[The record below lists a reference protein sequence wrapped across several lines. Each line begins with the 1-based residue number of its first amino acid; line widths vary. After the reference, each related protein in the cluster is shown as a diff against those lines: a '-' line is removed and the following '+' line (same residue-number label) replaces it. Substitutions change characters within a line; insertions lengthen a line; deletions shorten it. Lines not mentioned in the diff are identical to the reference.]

1 MSKLILS
8 EFSSSSCGI
17 DCKYEDA
24 YLLIEQEVDKEF
36 SVTQDSTDWTYVY
49 TQTMLLLENETKD
62 LKLASWWLFAAWKEN
77 SWRGLE
83 LNLPIFIEFVNTFN
97 KELFPKS
104 VKGKANIVFWLEE
117 VLNKEIL
124 QNEENKKSLSNHCLF
139 YELFTNL
146 DLEIKNLLENNEN
159 RFKKIIS
166 FLKPYYDKKQE
177 ELEEKQKEEDKK
189 SIVEASLKT
198 ETKVQIEQELVG
210 ELSNESDVKKLLST
224 IKKNL
229 STLNKYYR
237 NNDFRDLKAI
247 KITRF
252 LSWLEIDELPYA
264 EGKKTFL
271 YPPSELEV
279 DEVKNLMQE
288 ENYTQALN
296 FAEEIIE
303 VCPFWIDGHYLVHNI
318 FEKMNC
324 SQNAKEIKNSLISFV
339 KTNEGIL
346 DFYFTDDTPFCSN
359 KVKKWINDELTT
371 SNNSSN
377 QEDNIQADNSLE
389 HIYELANNDKVKEA
403 MYEIAEKYKTAK
415 TVEEKFNWRLNHA
428 QLAVEF
434 DKKDIALALLED
446 LQKDI
451 DKFNLNEWNPSL
463 ASKVYTL
470 ILNTFTNIDI
480 PYEKLEEIYK
490 NLCKTD
496 INSAFEI
503 NFN

>member
-1 MSKLILS
+1 MSRLILR
-8 EFSSSSCGI
+8 EFSSSLCGI

-49 TQTMLLLENETKD
+49 NKTMSLLENETKD
-62 LKLASWWLFAAWKEN
+62 LKLASWWIFAAWKEN
-77 SWRGLE
+77 SWSGLE
-83 LNLPIFIEFVNTFN
+83 KNLPIFIEFINRFN

-104 VKGKANIVFWLEE
+104 AKGKANIIFWLEE
-117 VLNKEIL
+117 VLNKDIL
-124 QNEENKKSLSNHCLF
+124 QNDVNKKSLTNHCLF
-139 YELFTNL
+139 YELFTSL

-159 RFKKIIS
+159 KFKKIIS
-166 FLKPYYDKKQE
+166 FLKPFYDKKQE
-177 ELEEKQKEEDKK
+177 ELDKK
-189 SIVEASLKT
+189 NSFIETPLKI
-198 ETKVQIEQELVG
+198 ETKVQSEQEIVG
-210 ELSNESDVKKLLST
+210 ELSNDSDVKKLLST

-237 NNDFRDLKAI
+237 NNNFKDLKAI
-247 KITRF
+247 KIARF

-264 EGKKTFL
+264 QGKKTFL
-271 YPPSELEV
+271 YPPSELEI
-279 DEVKNLMQE
+279 DEVKNLIKE
-288 ENYTQALN
+288 EKYTQALD

-303 VCPFWIDGHYLVHNI
+303 VCPFWIDGHYLVYSI
-318 FEKMNC
+318 FEKTN
-324 SQNAKEIKNSLISFV
+324 STQNAKEVKNSLISFI
-339 KTNEGIL
+339 KSNEGIL

-359 KVKKWINDELTT
+359 KVKKWISDELIT
-371 SNNSSN
+371 SGNSSN
-377 QEDNIQADNSLE
+377 QEECELSQNSLVY
-389 HIYELANNDKVKEA
+389 IYELANNDKVKEA
-403 MYEIAEKYKTAK
+403 MFEIAEKYKTAT

-480 PYEKLEEIYK
+480 PYEKLEQIYK